1 MDRSIV
7 PAAFHAGRMTET
19 SAGSERSSM
28 LRFSVMLPVQ
38 ARPAPRAVPGV
49 SPRFG
54 LLRQALRDV
63 VSRRRLIRYLVQA
76 EMKKRGSDTL
86 LGNLWWILDPLL
98 QMIVYV
104 VFVTIIANRNQ
115 ADYPLFIFAAILPFK
130 WFTSVVTDSTTS
142 VIRRDKLIRQIAFPK
157 IVLPIATAT
166 SEVVGFLWGL
176 IPIFGIMLFYSDRIS
191 VFLLWVPVIAFV
203 QYAFSLAASIFVS
216 AANVFFRD
224 LGNII
229 GHLLRLWWFLS
240 PGLYSLDSLNAVALF
255 RDHPSLTAIARLN
268 PLAVLFEAYR
278 STIYG
283 AADGKGPPHAPDL
296 ASLGVLL
303 LVSVVLIAVAA
314 IFFKRVEPNFAK
326 VL

>member
-1 MDRSIV
+1 MRAM
-7 PAAFHAGRMTET
+7 PAASR
-19 SAGSERSSM
+19 
-28 LRFSVMLPVQ
+28 
-38 ARPAPRAVPGV
+38 
-49 SPRFG
+49 RFG
-54 LLRQALRDV
+54 TLGQAIQDV

-98 QMIVYV
+98 QMVVYV

-130 WFTSVVTDSTTS
+130 WYTAVVTDSASAVVTRS
-142 VIRRDKLIRQIAFPK
+142 HLIRQIAFPK
-157 IVLPIATAT
+157 IVLPVATAT
-166 SEVVGFLWGL
+166 AEVVGFAWGL
-176 IPIFGIMLFYSDRIS
+176 IPLFGIMLFYSDRIS
-191 VFLLWVPVIAFV
+191 LFLLWLPVIAVV
-203 QYAFSLAASIFVS
+203 QYVFSVATAIFVS

-240 PGLYSLDSLNAVALF
+240 PGLYSLDSMSSVAIF
-255 RDHPSLTAIARLN
+255 KEHPSIIGIAKLN
-268 PLAVLFEAYR
+268 PFAVLFEAYR
-278 STIYG
+278 SVIYG
-283 AADGKGPPHAPDL
+283 TADGHGAPHAPDL
-296 ASLGVLL
+296 GSLAALFLVSLG
-303 LVSVVLIAVAA
+303 LVALAA